1 MDNSECS
8 HHVDNRENV
17 TGTGDA
23 DLSELRLVD
32 DTAEQEEST
41 EVCASKE
48 ADGTTTI
55 SDINLD
61 ATMEAGNAHEVVQ
74 RHMVQH
80 DAAENPRMSLPVRET
95 LDQDDK
101 QKTSSYTNA
110 ERKDEESEKVLP
122 RDSDGGMTSDHAAA
136 ATSHVGETE
145 LPSRSADDV
154 SQFQDTFGTD
164 IKDLPAVRS
173 DAQLPPLREDE
184 NCVVLFDIEDHK
196 EHPDQVPD
204 PCPCSPGKCKRYT
217 WDRNY
222 VRMQY
227 TADNWQK
234 ITTVLNQ
241 LNDHIQSL
249 KVVGDAIKR
258 YNDYPEYIDFLGL
271 EEYFCKKDADG
282 GDTLLSRT
290 CLLDLIPKIAKLAT
304 DLPNVCTRPIPLLRR
319 QQNFTVA
326 LSQYQVACLLANAF
340 FCTFP
345 SNPALYEL
353 VDVNF
358 TGLLQQPFYGHSD
371 CHRAKLDCI
380 FNYFL
385 RITTNMPTGII
396 TFRRQVS

>member
-1 MDNSECS
+1 
-8 HHVDNRENV
+8 
-17 TGTGDA
+17 
-23 DLSELRLVD
+23 
-32 DTAEQEEST
+32 
-41 EVCASKE
+41 
-48 ADGTTTI
+48 
-55 SDINLD
+55 
-61 ATMEAGNAHEVVQ
+61 MEAGDAHEVVQ
-74 RHMVQH
+74 H
-80 DAAENPRMSLPVRET
+80 DTAA
-95 LDQDDK
+95 D
-101 QKTSSYTNA
+101 
-110 ERKDEESEKVLP
+110 
-122 RDSDGGMTSDHAAA
+122 AAA
-136 ATSHVGETE
+136 ATSHAGETE
-145 LPSRSADDV
+145 LTSRLVDDV
-154 SQFQDTFGTD
+154 SQLQDTFGTD
-164 IKDLPAVRS
+164 MKDLPAVRS
-173 DAQLPPLREDE
+173 DAQLPPLQEDE
-184 NCVVLFDIEDHK
+184 NFVVLFNSEDRK
-196 EHPDQVPD
+196 EHPSQVQG
-204 PCPCSPGKCKRYT
+204 PCPLSPEELKRT
-217 WDRNY
+217 WDKNY
-222 VRMQY
+222 VRMPH

-241 LNDHIQSL
+241 LNDHIRSW
-249 KVVGDAIKR
+249 KVVEDAIKQ
-258 YNDYPEYIDFLGL
+258 YHDYPEDIDCSGL
-271 EEYFCKKDADG
+271 EEYFREKDADG